1 MSFLLMLQA
10 NWEAVCLIFMYF
22 HVVIKCP
29 DFAHIIVFTN
39 QMLFVHEFLSRLILF
54 FHYEAEVL
62 TRDRYFDDYLYV

>member
-29 DFAHIIVFTN
+29 DFAHI

-62 TRDRYFDDYLYV
+62 TLIVTL